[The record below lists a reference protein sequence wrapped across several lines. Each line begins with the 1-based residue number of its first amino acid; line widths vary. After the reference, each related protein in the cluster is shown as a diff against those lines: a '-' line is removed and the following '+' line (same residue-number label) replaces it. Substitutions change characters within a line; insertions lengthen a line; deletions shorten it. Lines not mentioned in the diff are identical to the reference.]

1 MKTLDEMIMKTLD
14 EMIKLG
20 YTQKQI
26 DDARATD
33 TQDKVTTGALI
44 GSGAIIG
51 AYAAG
56 PLGALI
62 GAGVGGLLNW
72 GRSKLY

>member
-1 MKTLDEMIMKTLD
+1 MKTLD
-14 EMIKLG
+14 EMIKAG
-20 YTQKQI
+20 YTQSQI
-26 DDARATD
+26 DAARKAD
-33 TQDKVTTGALI
+33 TQEKVTTGALI

-51 AYAAG
+51 AYAGG